1 MEKPQRL
8 KLKREALRR
17 VRREVTDR
25 EFSQHAEELSALAE
39 TLTEVAA
46 RVGSVSSGL
55 KRLRSRYRDE
65 LRRQDAKEGG
75 E

>member
-17 VRREVTDR
+17 VRRAVTDR
-25 EFSQHAEELSALAE
+25 EFSQHAEDLSALASQ
-39 TLTEVAA
+39 LTEVAA
-46 RVGSVSSGL
+46 RVDSVAAGL
-55 KRLRSRYRDE
+55 KRLRTRYRDE
-65 LRRQDAKEGG
+65 LRRVGTKEGG